1 MKVLK
6 TMFATAALSFLAGCD
21 TLQPVDATAA
31 APATVAVAVSTAA
44 PAAEVAAVKT
54 PQTMNDIGI
63 GYVKLVLALG
73 LTDLDYVDA
82 YYGPE
87 AWRDEV
93 KQHPLTPMQIQI
105 EALNLLD
112 VIDEVATPPGGA
124 TPALLSLRKQ
134 YLKTQLTSLI
144 ARAQLLQGKKFTFDE
159 EARALYNTDAP
170 HYTDAQFELVLKR
183 LDKLLPRGKGT
194 LADRYN
200 RYLERY
206 SIPQAKLAEVMQTAI
221 GAARA
226 STGRH
231 LKLPDGENFELSLV
245 SDKPWSAYNWYQG
258 KFISRIEVNTA
269 LPVAASRVL
278 DLAAHE
284 GYPGHHV
291 YNSLLE
297 ARLVN
302 ELQWPEFQVY
312 ALFSPQSLIAE
323 GSADYGVGLAFPAAE
338 KLALTRS
345 IFKLAGFDPKQA
357 DTYLKI
363 IGATHELAPA
373 GIEAARRYLDGATS
387 LEQTV
392 AWLQQYTLAS
402 PERAKQRIAFFDK
415 YRAYVI
421 NYSWGEKIVRDYV
434 EATGDSIPGS
444 DKQWQAFTELL
455 SAPYTP
461 TGLAVSA
468 LR

>member
-1 MKVLK
+1 M
-6 TMFATAALSFLAGCD
+6 
-21 TLQPVDATAA
+21 
-31 APATVAVAVSTAA
+31 
-44 PAAEVAAVKT
+44 
-54 PQTMNDIGI
+54 
-63 GYVKLVLALG
+63 
-73 LTDLDYVDA
+73 
-82 YYGPE
+82 
-87 AWRDEV
+87 
-93 KQHPLTPMQIQI
+93 
-105 EALNLLD
+105 
-112 VIDEVATPPGGA
+112 
-124 TPALLSLRKQ
+124 
-134 YLKTQLTSLI
+134 
-144 ARAQLLQGKKFTFDE
+144 
-159 EARALYNTDAP
+159 
-170 HYTDAQFELVLKR
+170 
-183 LDKLLPRGKGT
+183 
-194 LADRYN
+194 
-200 RYLERY
+200 
-206 SIPQAKLAEVMQTAI
+206 
-221 GAARA
+221 
-226 STGRH
+226 
-231 LKLPDGENFELSLV
+231 
-245 SDKPWSAYNWYQG
+245 
-258 KFISRIEVNTA
+258 A

-373 GIEAARRYLDGATS
+373 GIEAARRYLDGTTS

-434 EATGDSIPGS
+434 EATGDAVPGS